1 MTDMRPVPPPEEEPV
16 ASTPAS
22 AEEEAERLRSTAERL
37 RGQVSELAVQL
48 QARPRVALAEGILIE
63 RYQLADR
70 QDAFDLLRQASQ
82 RANIKLHQLAA
93 AVARTPG
100 PRPGAEV
107 WFPGRIHQPGRNLAP
122 LAAGTL
128 DPTNQGEVLGAALRR
143 VLDLTGTDMG
153 NVQLLE
159 DGVLRMAK
167 HAGLPQQFTDHFA
180 FVEGATSC
188 SRAATASRQVTV
200 KDVASSAGFDDES
213 RRVIL
218 MAGSR
223 GCHSVPLVDDANT
236 VHGVISSHHA
246 RPLIGFTQAQ
256 LRELHQTSRT
266 IGGWI
271 KWHQETVLLDALE
284 DLHRLALG
292 GE

>member
-1 MTDMRPVPPPEEEPV
+1 SSRRGSGRPSACPSAP
-16 ASTPAS
+16 APAS
-22 AEEEAERLRSTAERL
+22 PEEEAELLRSTAEEL
-37 RGQVSELAVQL
+37 RERVSELAVQV
-48 QARPRVALAEGILIE
+48 QARPRVALAEGILVE

-82 RANIKLHQLAA
+82 RANVKLHQLAA

-100 PRPGAEV
+100 PGPGAEL
-107 WFPGRIHQPGRNLAP
+107 WFPGRIHQPVRNLAP
-122 LAAGTL
+122 LEAGPL
-128 DPTNQGEVLGAALRR
+128 DPRNQGAVLGAALRR

-167 HAGLPQQFTDHFA
+167 HTGLPQQFTDHFA

-188 SRAATASRQVTV
+188 SRAAAASRQVTV
-200 KDVASSAGFDDES
+200 KDVASSAGFDDEA

-223 GCHSVPLVDDANT
+223 ACHSVPLVDDGNT

-266 IGGWI
+266 IGSWI
-271 KWHQETVLLDALE
+271 TWHQETVLLDALE
-284 DLHRLALG
+284 DLHRLARG
-292 GE
+292 AE